1 MKICLDAG
9 HYKGYN
15 QGKVKS
21 YYEGNIVW
29 KVTKLQKK
37 YLEQYKD
44 VTVILTRSEIEKDL
58 SLSNRGAKAKG
69 CDLFI
74 SNHSNYCDT
83 ESVDRPVI
91 IYAFDNKN
99 KSDVLGKK
107 LGQAL
112 QDVMGTKQNYQMM
125 QRVYNGGEYYGV
137 MRAARSVG
145 CPLYYIVE
153 HGFHSNKATCDWLL
167 KDENLEKMVKKEVEV
182 IAKHFGLVKKEQNVS
197 TPTTSTNSKLPY
209 VVRIVTDT
217 LNIRKG
223 VGTTHEIVG
232 TLKKGDAYTIVE
244 ESNGWGL
251 LKAYQ
256 TYRNGWISLNSKYV
270 QKV

>member
-15 QGKVKS
+15 QGVVKS
-21 YYEGNIVW
+21 YYEGNIMW
-29 KVTKLQKK
+29 KVTNLQKK

-44 VTVILTRSEIEKDL
+44 VTVVLTRSDVAKDL

-74 SNHSNYCDT
+74 SNHSNSCDT

-112 QDVMGTKQNYQMM
+112 QDVMGTKQKYQMM
-125 QRVYNGGEYYGV
+125 QRKNDSGGEYYGV
-137 MRAARSVG
+137 MRSARANG

-153 HGFHSNKATCDWLL
+153 HGFHSNKATCNWLL
-167 KDENLEKMVKKEVEV
+167 KDENLEKMVKAEVEV
-182 IAKHFGLVKKEQNVS
+182 IAKHFGLKKKTS
-197 TPTTSTNSKLPY
+197 TTSITTSKEELY
-209 VVRIVTDT
+209 QIVTDS
-217 LNIRKG
+217 LNIRSG
-223 VGTTHEIVG
+223 AGTSYSIVG
-232 TLKKGDAYTIVE
+232 TVKKGEVYTITE
-244 ESNGWGL
+244 KKNNFGK
-251 LKAYQ
+251 LKSGA
-256 TYRNGWISLNSKYV
+256 GWISINEKYAV
-270 QKV
+270 PKK

>member
-1 MKICLDAG
+1 MRICLDAG

-15 QGKVKS
+15 QGVVKS
-21 YYEGNIVW
+21 YHEGNIMW
-29 KVTKLQKK
+29 KVTNLQKK

-44 VTVILTRSEIEKDL
+44 VTVVLTRSDVAKDL

-74 SNHSNYCDT
+74 SNHSNSCDT

-125 QRVYNGGEYYGV
+125 QRVHNGGEYYGV
-137 MRAARSVG
+137 MRSARVNG

-153 HGFHSNKATCDWLL
+153 HGFHSNKATCNWLL
-167 KDENLEKMVKKEVEV
+167 KDENLEKMVKAEVEV
-182 IAKHFGLVKKEQNVS
+182 IAKHFGLKKK
-197 TPTTSTNSKLPY
+197 TTTTSTTSKEELY
-209 VVRIVTDT
+209 QIVTDS

-223 VGTTHEIVG
+223 AGTNYDVVGTV
-232 TLKKGDAYTIVE
+232 KKGEVYTIVE
-244 ESNGWGL
+244 KKNNFGK
-251 LKAYQ
+251 LKSGA
-256 TYRNGWISLNSKYV
+256 GWISINEKYV
-270 QKV
+270 VPKK

>member
-1 MKICLDAG
+1 MRICLDAG

-15 QGKVKS
+15 QGVVKS
-21 YYEGNIVW
+21 YYEGNIMW
-29 KVTKLQKK
+29 KVTNLQKK
-37 YLEQYKD
+37 YLEHYKD
-44 VTVILTRSEIEKDL
+44 VTVVLTRSDVAKDL

-74 SNHSNYCDT
+74 SNHSNSCDT

-125 QRVYNGGEYYGV
+125 QRVHNGGEYYGV
-137 MRAARSVG
+137 MRSARVNG

-153 HGFHSNKATCDWLL
+153 HGFHSNKATCNWLL
-167 KDENLEKMVKKEVEV
+167 KDENLEKMVKAEVEV
-182 IAKHFGLVKKEQNVS
+182 IAKHFGLKKK
-197 TPTTSTNSKLPY
+197 TTTTSTTSKEELY
-209 VVRIVTDT
+209 QIVTDS

-223 VGTTHEIVG
+223 AGTNYDVVGTV
-232 TLKKGDAYTIVE
+232 KKGEVYTIVE
-244 ESNGWGL
+244 KKNNFGK
-251 LKAYQ
+251 LKSGA
-256 TYRNGWISLNSKYV
+256 GWISINEKYAV
-270 QKV
+270 PKK